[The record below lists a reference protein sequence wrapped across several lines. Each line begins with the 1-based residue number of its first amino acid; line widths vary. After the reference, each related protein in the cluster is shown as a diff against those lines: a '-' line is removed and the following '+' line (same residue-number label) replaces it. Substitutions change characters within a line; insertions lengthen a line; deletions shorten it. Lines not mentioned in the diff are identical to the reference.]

1 MNVYYVNNDI
11 IILSMFTDLLPL
23 TSIISRSVASQSKLG
38 KKSHIILLNVTP
50 SQTVKNFA
58 THVMEKPSF
67 PSFSSRIILE
77 EFTKN
82 KPLYPSIK
90 SRKKRFYRVR
100 ILKSSTLSMK
110 SSKKHEISHLLKSLV
125 WVGA

>member
-1 MNVYYVNNDI
+1 
-11 IILSMFTDLLPL
+11 MFTELLSL
-23 TSIISRSVASQSKLG
+23 TPIIPGEEHKVNLE

-90 SRKKRFYRVR
+90 SRKKRFN
-100 ILKSSTLSMK
+100 I
-110 SSKKHEISHLLKSLV
+110 KKLHIVNEK
-125 WVGA
+125 

>member
-1 MNVYYVNNDI
+1 M
-11 IILSMFTDLLPL
+11 
-23 TSIISRSVASQSKLG
+23 
-38 KKSHIILLNVTP
+38 TP

-90 SRKKRFYRVR
+90 SRKKRFYRDQGSD
-100 ILKSSTLSMK
+100 I
-110 SSKKHEISHLLKSLV
+110 KKLHIVNEK
-125 WVGA
+125 